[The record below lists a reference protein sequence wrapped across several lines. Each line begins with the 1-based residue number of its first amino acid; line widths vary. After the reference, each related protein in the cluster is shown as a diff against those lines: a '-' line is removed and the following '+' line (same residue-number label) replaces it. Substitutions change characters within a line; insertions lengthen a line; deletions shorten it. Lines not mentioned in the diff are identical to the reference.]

1 MVGIMN
7 MENKNGVNLLALT
20 FGTAGHID
28 HGKTALVRALT
39 GIDTD
44 RLKAEKERGITIE
57 LGYAYLD
64 LPPFRIG
71 LVDVPGHEKLVRTMI
86 AGASGLD
93 VVLFV
98 LSADEGIKPQSLE
111 HLRIL
116 TYMGIDKGILVLTKA
131 DLATVHRREEVREAF
146 YEAAKG
152 SFMENAPYNEVSAK
166 TGEGV
171 EALKALM
178 KDCASSLEERI
189 QTRSNVSV
197 ESFRMPIDRL
207 FQLNGV
213 GTIAAGTITE
223 GSVLLGLNLMHYPS
237 QKLCKVRG
245 LQVHHEKAEVGHQ
258 GERAALNVTGLNF
271 EDLSRGDVLA
281 APDSLSLTDR
291 FEAKITLALD
301 ASVELRHYSR
311 LRVYLGAKELLCRI
325 VLVDREV
332 LSPGE
337 SAYVQ
342 IKLEESFVCRT
353 GDYFV
358 LRTYSPILTIGGGQV
373 SRVNSKQIRR
383 KELAKTIAKDFDE
396 TSATEETLE
405 KMAFTFYETGRLP
418 TVEMLAK
425 ATGQSESITL
435 ERLQILRQNEKVSEV
450 LEGWLSNGFIE
461 SLGAKIV
468 EGLGDFH
475 RKYPLSRGM
484 GKEALRARIIK
495 ACRVKIFDELLNI
508 YLKKDMIVIQGQ
520 SIALRTF
527 QIRLSREQQKK
538 EERFI
543 RLLKDSGL
551 TLKTATELSKMAGFD
566 QKDQGLLSYILEG
579 EDVVGLEEGLVIH
592 RTWLG
597 DAKSKLEAYLEASGS
612 IDAAGYR
619 DLLQTNRKV
628 SIALLEYFDAT
639 GLTMRVDNKR
649 QLK

>member
-1 MVGIMN
+1 
-7 MENKNGVNLLALT
+7 MENNSRTNFLALT
-20 FGTAGHID
+20 IGTAGHID

-57 LGYAYLD
+57 LGYAYFD
-64 LPPFRIG
+64 LPPYKIG

-98 LSADEGIKPQSLE
+98 LAADEGLKPQSLE
-111 HLRIL
+111 HLKIL
-116 TYMGIDKGILVLTKA
+116 SYVGVSKGILVLTKA
-131 DLATVHRREEVREAF
+131 ELATTQRREAVRNSF
-146 YEAAKG
+146 YEAARG
-152 SFMENAPYNEVSAK
+152 TFMEHAPYCEVSAK
-166 TGEGV
+166 TGEGI
-171 EALKALM
+171 EALKAVMRTTADAL
-178 KDCASSLEERI
+178 SEGIRERNA
-189 QTRSNVSV
+189 TH
-197 ESFRMPIDRL
+197 EAAFRMPIDRL
-207 FQLNGV
+207 FQLNGI

-223 GSVLLGLNLMHYPS
+223 GSVLLGSNLMHYPS
-237 QKLCKVRG
+237 QKLCKVRS
-245 LQVHHEKAEVGHQ
+245 LEVHHEKAEVGHQ
-258 GERAALNVTGLNF
+258 GERVALNMTGLNF

-291 FEAKITLALD
+291 IEAKITLALD
-301 ASVELRHYSR
+301 ASVELSHYSR
-311 LRVYLGAKELLCRI
+311 LRVYLGAKELLCRL

-332 LSPGE
+332 LSPGD

-342 IKLEESFVCRT
+342 IKLEEPFVCRT

-358 LRTYSPILTIGGGQV
+358 LRTYSPVLTIGGGQV

-383 KELAKTIAKDFDE
+383 KELAKTIGKDLDE
-396 TSATEETLE
+396 TSATEEALE
-405 KMAFTFYETGRLP
+405 KLEGIFYESGRLP

-425 ATGQSESITL
+425 ATGQTERLTT
-435 ERLQILRQNEKVSEV
+435 ERLQILKQNQKVSEV

-461 SLGAKIV
+461 FLGAKIV

-520 SIALRTF
+520 CIALSTF

-551 TLKTATELSKMAGFD
+551 TLKTAAELSKMAGFD
-566 QKDQGLLSYILEG
+566 QKDQSLLSYILEG

-597 DAKSKLEAYLEASGS
+597 DAKSKLRAYLEASGS